1 MNEDFYP
8 ALRRPLP
15 KWATKVFLALYIPP
29 GRTADWRRNSP
40 EIPCK
45 MGEYD
50 RFAVQGTAMTQP
62 PAVGGDTQ
70 LQNLIDRG
78 LNGDTAA
85 HEALLHHACDRLL
98 RLTRK
103 MFHGYPNLRRWEQ
116 TDDVFQN
123 AMLRLHRAL
132 AEVRVESV
140 RHFFNLAAVQVRREL
155 LDLAKHHFGP
165 EGAGANHHTD
175 GQPADDDGGSLHDNA
190 EEPEDLSSWSEF
202 HAQVEKLPEDELEVV
217 NLLYYEGLTQ
227 EEAAKVL
234 GISFRTL
241 KRRWQS
247 ARLKLHEVL
256 NRDGKG

>member
-1 MNEDFYP
+1 MP
-8 ALRRPLP
+8 
-15 KWATKVFLALYIPP
+15 
-29 GRTADWRRNSP
+29 
-40 EIPCK
+40 
-45 MGEYD
+45 
-50 RFAVQGTAMTQP
+50 QP

-70 LQNLIDRG
+70 LQHLIDQGLRG
-78 LNGDTAA
+78 DSTA
-85 HEALLHHACDRLL
+85 HEALLNHACDRLL

-155 LDLAKHHFGP
+155 LDLGKHHFGP
-165 EGAGANHHTD
+165 EGSGANHHTD
-175 GQPADDDGGSLHDNA
+175 SQSADEEGGSIHEKA
-190 EEPEDLSSWSEF
+190 EEPDDMPGWSEF
-202 HAQVEKLPEDELEVV
+202 HAQVEKLPADELEVV

-227 EEAAKVL
+227 DEAAKLL
-234 GISFRTL
+234 GISTRTL

-247 ARLKLHEVL
+247 AKLKLHEEL
-256 NRDGKG
+256 NRDREG